1 MINNE
6 KVEQGYSQL
15 KVEIAVLKTKGD
27 QTNASLKSIINQ
39 INEVEHRVIKLERTT
54 YLLLGGLIFLQLL
67 PMFVNIHSMV
77 IGQ

>member
-39 INEVEHRVIKLERTT
+39 INEVEHRVRKLERTT

>member
-1 MINNE
+1 MTDND
-6 KVEQGYSQL
+6 KVEQGYSRL
-15 KVEIAVLKTKGD
+15 NVEIAVLKTKGD
-27 QTNASLKSIINQ
+27 QTNAALKSIINQ
-39 INEVEHRVIKLERTT
+39 INEVEHRVRKLERTT